1 MTNEITS
8 EPTAAAPPVYEIIP
22 DPKHDELEDTAAKIP
37 SLNSIYNKFFTK
49 DGWLGDYDYAFL
61 CMPTIPCLG
70 KKSSRQPPFFGL
82 KTKLPVL
89 LAIVMGMPSPSCF
102 SALLFFFSKDHSSLL
117 SLQLY

>member
-8 EPTAAAPPVYEIIP
+8 EPTAAAPPVYEIVS

-37 SLNSIYNKFFTK
+37 SLNSIYNKFFTR

-70 KKSSRQPPFFGL
+70 KKSTRQPPFFGL

-89 LAIVMGMPSPSCF
+89 LATVMGKQSSTCFFCF
-102 SALLFFFSKDHSSLL
+102 SFFFGRP
-117 SLQLY
+117 

>member
-1 MTNEITS
+1 MTSEITS
-8 EPTAAAPPVYEIIP
+8 EPTAAAPPVYEITS

-37 SLNSIYNKFFTK
+37 SLNTIYNKFFTK

-70 KKSSRQPPFFGL
+70 KKSNRQPPFFGL

-89 LAIVMGMPSPSCF
+89 LSIVMGKRQLASY
-102 SALLFFFSKDHSSLL
+102 SSF
-117 SLQLY
+117 Q